1 MAWSAVGRVK
11 SANIIL
17 SGTSKGKRHT
27 VDLKADNDKIKT
39 HLLETEWR
47 IVNWIQ
53 LAEDRVRC
61 RTQMA
66 Q

>member
-1 MAWSAVGRVK
+1 MAWSAVGRMK

-17 SGTSKGKRHT
+17 SGTSKGKSHT
-27 VDLKADNDKIKT
+27 VDLKADDKIKT
-39 HLLETEWR
+39 HPLETEWR